1 MEGCLMPHDLLF
13 GRPLH
18 ETNNDL
24 IESTDRPTILQSSKL
39 KNIVEYFW
47 SRWSREY
54 FTSLR
59 EQHKNTAR
67 VIVNQGRKRQLE
79 AS

>member
-1 MEGCLMPHDLLF
+1 MEGCLMPYDLFF

-39 KNIVEYFW
+39 KKR
-47 SRWSREY
+47 SRI
-54 FTSLR
+54 F
-59 EQHKNTAR
+59 
-67 VIVNQGRKRQLE
+67 LE
-79 AS
+79 